1 MKAAVCIPTPVD
13 EVRRCEPME
22 MTPSL
27 AWTATQNTSFC
38 YMHPEMNFHGV
49 IGPWTFWP
57 HHCVFYW
64 WGCKL
69 LWYCQLIET
78 VEGRISLLEHN
89 HWSWALEEC
98 IISSDPRFLAPCH
111 WFPAGKMWTV
121 FCHHTLL
128 AMVFCLLESKTV
140 ISSTHDYELKS
151 AKLLV
156 KTYTSSFLVAF
167 LIFYCSDR
175 KMTHADGE
183 RSEDRFFLPYEWYSK
198 KKCIRFLCLFLLT
211 I

>member
-13 EVRRCEPME
+13 EVTRCEPME

-38 YMHPEMNFHGV
+38 YMHPEMNFLGV

-69 LWYCQLIET
+69 LWYYQMIET

-98 IISSDPRFLAPCH
+98 IVSSNPHFLAPCH
-111 WFPAGKMWTV
+111 WFPAGKMWMV

-128 AMVFCLLESKTV
+128 DSLLSSRVPNSNIIYPWLWAKIRKI
-140 ISSTHDYELKS
+140 ISQNIY
-151 AKLLV
+151 
-156 KTYTSSFLVAF
+156 
-167 LIFYCSDR
+167 
-175 KMTHADGE
+175 
-183 RSEDRFFLPYEWYSK
+183 
-198 KKCIRFLCLFLLT
+198 FLLFSCFFD
-211 I
+211 ILLQW